1 MIPWARRVLLEPHA
15 AVLQRRWLRPVVP
28 PALLGSWAR
37 AAASQ
42 PGVAA
47 LCDAEELAR
56 RDAARAGDRAAYEG
70 RCGKQVSLGDTLDRQ
85 IYVANLRTK
94 DGRRRVPKL
103 MMLDSEG
110 HKWMSLTE
118 EDFEAIVKFLPKIK
132 TEIIKYQKKLS

>member
-1 MIPWARRVLLEPHA
+1 MIPWARRVLLDPHA
-15 AVLQRRWLRPVVP
+15 AVLRRRCLRPVVP

-42 PGVAA
+42 PCVA

-56 RDAARAGDRAAYEG
+56 RDAGRAGDRAAYEG
-70 RCGKQVSLGDTLDRQ
+70 RCAKQVSLGDPLDRQ
-85 IYVANLRTK
+85 MIVANLRTK

-103 MMLDSEG
+103 MIKDSEG
-110 HKWMSLTE
+110 QKWMSLTE

-132 TEIIKYQKKLS
+132 TEIIRYQKKLT